1 MVLPMI
7 GIALHLPQGVAAAV
21 VIDNLFAVGV
31 VVADQVVDIVL
42 RMNLCTV
49 LGGGDDQIHDVNS
62 SRVLA
67 ASVGEAPGKLRA
79 GGGQHVLIE
88 RTHGLGV
95 QLGILCAVCG
105 FGTVR

>member
-1 MVLPMI
+1 MI

-21 VIDNLFAVGV
+21 LIDNPFAVGV
-31 VVADQVVDIVL
+31 VAADQSVDIVL

-49 LGGGDDQIHDVNS
+49 LGGGDDQIHGVF
-62 SRVLA
+62 SRAHA

-88 RTHGLGV
+88 RAHGLGV
-95 QLGILCAVCG
+95 QLGILLAVCG
-105 FGTVR
+105 GGTGR